1 MADSLF
7 DFSQWGKEMQ
17 GEIDG
22 AIKDLADETMKVVTE
37 AAKEQS
43 KTVEGGKSW
52 DDYIASFSVDKKTDS
67 RAVVTRIIHAGG
79 DKYRLTHLLEK
90 GHATRNGGRTRKFPH
105 FMKGQEFLD
114 SSGEQYVAKKLEV
127 GK

>member
-1 MADSLF
+1 MANNFF
-7 DFSQWGKEMQ
+7 DFTEYGREMQ
-17 GEIDG
+17 GEIDK
-22 AIKDLADETMKVVTE
+22 AIKELAAETMKVVAE

-43 KTVEGGKSW
+43 NTVQGGKSW
-52 DDYIASFSVDKKTDS
+52 DNYIAAFAVEKRTSS
-67 RAVVTRIIHAGG
+67 RAQTTHIIHAGG

-114 SSGEQYVAKKLEV
+114 SNGESYVADKLEV
-127 GK
+127 GR